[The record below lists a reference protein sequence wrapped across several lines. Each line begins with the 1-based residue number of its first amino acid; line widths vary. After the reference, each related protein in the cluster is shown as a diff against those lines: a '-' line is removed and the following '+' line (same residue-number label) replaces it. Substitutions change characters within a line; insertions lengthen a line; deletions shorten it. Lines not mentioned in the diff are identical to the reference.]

1 MVSSPLRPTHLHV
14 DLDAVRHNVRMLRAS
29 VGGAQLCAVVKA
41 DGYGHG
47 AVAMARAAVDEGA
60 TWLAVATVEEGEEL
74 RDASVAGPIL
84 LLSEPTV
91 DAVPRLIQARLTPTV
106 HTIPLAEALAADG
119 RQIDVHLK
127 VDTGMGRVGAALS
140 DWNGLLD
147 HVQRTGGRLNV
158 QGIWTHLA
166 CADEPGSDVTD
177 EQLDRFEHALA
188 AARDKGVEPP
198 LVHAANSAGALLHPR
213 SHHTMVR
220 VGIALYG
227 LSPSPDVDARDHDLR
242 PVGSLRTA
250 ISLVKPVVAGQPLSY
265 GHRWRAPADGW
276 AATLPVGYAD
286 GVPRALTNNAVVLHD
301 GRRRALVGT
310 VTMDQVLVWFD
321 DEAPAVGDEVVLL
334 GRQGDEEIRM
344 EDWAER
350 IGTITY
356 EIATSISARVPR
368 TS

>member
-1 MVSSPLRPTHLHV
+1 VSTPLRPTRLEV
-14 DLDAVRHNVRMLRAS
+14 DLDAVRHNVRMLLPSA
-29 VGGAQLCAVVKA
+29 GGAELCAVVKA

-47 AVAMARAAVDEGA
+47 AVAIARAAVDEGA

-74 RDASVAGPIL
+74 RDASIAGPIL

-91 DAVPRLIQARLTPTV
+91 DAVPRLVQARLTPTV
-106 HTIPLAEALAADG
+106 HTHALADALAADG

-127 VDTGMGRVGAALS
+127 VDTGMGRVGAARA
-140 DWNGLLD
+140 DWDGLLE
-147 HVQRTGGRLNV
+147 HVIRTGGRLNV

-166 CADEPGSDVTD
+166 CADEPDNPATD
-177 EQLDRFEHALA
+177 EQLDRFDQALE
-188 AARDKGVEPP
+188 AARAKDVEPS
-198 LVHAANSAGALLHPR
+198 LVHAANSAGTLLHPR

-227 LSPSPDVDARDHDLR
+227 LSPSGDVDARDHDLR

-250 ISLVKPVVAGQPLSY
+250 VGHVKPVVPGQPLSY
-265 GHRWRAPADGW
+265 GHRWRAPSEGW
-276 AATLPVGYAD
+276 AATLPIGYAD
-286 GVPRALTNNAVVLHD
+286 GLPRLLTNNAVVLHG
-301 GRRRALVGT
+301 GRRRPMVGT

-321 DEAPAVGDEVVLL
+321 DEPPEVGDEVVVL

-368 TS
+368 IS